1 MANKIDENGLEVNTK
16 AELLAIFE
24 DGFKAIYGADTN
36 FDQDTPDGQ
45 MINLYVQSVLDT
57 SDFLKQIYNSFDPDN
72 AIGKVLDQRVS
83 VNGIQRQGGTFS
95 RTPITITT
103 TQPLTLYGLDQDV
116 EQIYTV
122 SDEQNNEWQLLESVV
137 IGASGTNSYLFQAA
151 IAGQVLTTP
160 NTIVRPVTVVLG
172 VDSVNNPTVQS
183 LIGTDEESDYALRI
197 RRQQS
202 VSLASQGFLT
212 STLAALKN
220 VEGVVSAVVY
230 ENNSGA
236 TDADGIP
243 SHSIW
248 AIVSGNYSDED
259 VANAIY
265 QKRNAGCG
273 MYGDVDYT
281 ITQIDTTPFIVNWDV
296 VETSEIF
303 IEINLESINGGVIDY
318 DGIRS
323 QIPIQYIPDVY
334 ETVNTNVLA
343 GIVDSVDP
351 NALMVTSG
359 FSNVLAGP
367 YTNTLSPATKKESI
381 YNNRR

>member
-248 AIVSGNYSDED
+248 AIVSEIT
-259 VANAIY
+259 VMKMLQMQFI
-265 QKRNAGCG
+265 KKEMRVVEC
-273 MYGDVDYT
+273 MEML
-281 ITQIDTTPFIVNWDV
+281 ITQ
-296 VETSEIF
+296 SRR
-303 IEINLESINGGVIDY
+303 L
-318 DGIRS
+318 
-323 QIPIQYIPDVY
+323 IQLHSLLTGMLLRLVRY
-334 ETVNTNVLA
+334 L
-343 GIVDSVDP
+343 
-351 NALMVTSG
+351 
-359 FSNVLAGP
+359 
-367 YTNTLSPATKKESI
+367 
-381 YNNRR
+381 